1 MNPPRPQE
9 AIADKDQELPERRHR
24 ISLTNETE
32 TPVDAEQVELAI
44 RWALADSPYDEATV
58 SIAIVDDETIHQLN
72 RQFLAHDYPT
82 DVLSFTLEDEPP
94 RLEGEIVVSVDTAR
108 QNAVEAGWSADDE
121 LLLYVIHGTLHLAGY
136 LDKDPE
142 DYAEIRAAEAA
153 ILDQLGVKRSPTDVR
168 WTSDGA
174 GDAVV
179 EEGRLK

>member
-1 MNPPRPQE
+1 MNPPRPHE
-9 AIADKDQELPERRHR
+9 ASAENDQEPPERQHR
-24 ISLTNETE
+24 ISLTNETDV
-32 TPVDAEQVELAI
+32 PVDAEQIELAI

-58 SIAIVDDETIHQLN
+58 SIAVVDDETIHELN

-94 RLEGEIVVSVDTAR
+94 QLEGEIVVSVDMAR

-136 LDKDPE
+136 LDKDPD
-142 DYAEIRAAEAA
+142 DYAEMRAAEAA
-153 ILDQLGVKRSPTDVR
+153 VLDRLGVKRSGTDVR

-174 GDAVV
+174 DEAA
-179 EEGRLK
+179 EKERLK